1 MMRIR
6 NERSCKGTERFPYNT
21 IPALLIGQLATH
33 EEYERRGVGKMMVAW
48 ATKMA
53 IELSKVVCC
62 RMVVVH
68 PHGDVVGRCEK
79 QKLKK
84 ISGNPPVMHLDVKGG
99 WPGPVSDPSQRPAD
113 QSGRHR
119 PRLQPAYLEYGGA
132 APLASPRRRAG
143 RLESAGAG
151 QRGLPRQGRPGGP
164 PVVAVPEDREMAT
177 AYIVRPAGHRGHVDD
192 VSLSAARTGPPPG
205 CSLGPRPIR
214 GPSA

>member
-1 MMRIR
+1 
-6 NERSCKGTERFPYNT
+6 
-21 IPALLIGQLATH
+21 
-33 EEYERRGVGKMMVAW
+33 
-48 ATKMA
+48 MA
-53 IELSKVVCC
+53 IELSEVVGC

-84 ISGNPPVMHLDVKGG
+84 ISENPPVMHLDVKGG

-113 QSGRHR
+113 RFGRQ
-119 PRLQPAYLEYGGA
+119 PRLQPAYPECGGA
-132 APLASPRRRAG
+132 APPAFPRRRAG
-143 RLESAGAG
+143 RLESHGGG
-151 QRGLPRQGRPGGP
+151 QRGLSRQGRPGGP

-177 AYIVRPAGHRGHVDD
+177 AYIVRPAATEAMPMMYR
-192 VSLSAARTGPPPG
+192 RRPPGPG